1 MKIIFKK
8 VVLKYDNEWEVVD
21 KETMSLNDH
30 FFSAEDYQERLI
42 NLLENKLR
50 TMTYECIVQFVFYTE
65 TDFIN
70 DKIVENVR
78 LQRITLLDLKASRN
92 G

>member
-8 VVLKYDNEWEVVD
+8 VVLKYDNEWEVTE
-21 KETMSLNDH
+21 KETLSLHSH
-30 FFSAEDYQERLI
+30 FFSVEDYKEQII

-50 TMTYECIVQFVFYTE
+50 TMTYEVIVKFVFYTE

-70 DKIVENVR
+70 DGIVENVK
-78 LQRITLLDLKASRN
+78 LQNITLLNLKASSN
-92 G
+92 S